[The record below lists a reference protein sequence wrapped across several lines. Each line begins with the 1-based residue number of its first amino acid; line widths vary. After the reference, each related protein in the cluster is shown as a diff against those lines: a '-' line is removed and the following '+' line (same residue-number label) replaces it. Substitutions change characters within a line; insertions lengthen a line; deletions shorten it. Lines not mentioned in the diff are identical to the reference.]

1 MNRFIATTH
10 RGLESPAGS
19 ELYMLLAGLGDGE
32 VKVSNTGIPGILTV
46 DTSLTQIEVIDALK
60 AILDKE
66 PWRIRYTLRLIPIE
80 KVVNTDLEAIVE
92 AARPLLQKIG
102 EGETFRVTIE
112 KRYSDISTKEVIEA
126 LAEKVDRKVDLEDP
140 DWIVLIEVLGGIT
153 GVSVV
158 RPSQIVSVVKAKR
171 DG

>member
-1 MNRFIATTH
+1 MNRLIATTN